1 MIRSLIST
9 VLVTAFLFFGA
20 HRASAQVENVQV
32 AHPVYQFLLHAET
45 RGFLEHF
52 TLSSLPLQR
61 SEIIRALRQ
70 IRSHETELQSSELST
85 LDLYAREFEIQNR
98 STAVMIYS
106 KTDSTQLFSERL
118 ISNDEKMLYRYADTA
133 HSVRAY
139 LIGGGDML
147 FQKRG
152 DSAMKNVAKAQGGFR
167 VFGTLSN
174 CFGYYIQV
182 TNGTVLS
189 GERALALEDPRIRQN
204 IKFTTLDSDFD
215 FTESHVQFQQ
225 DWFLASVGREVRL
238 HGAGF
243 FQRSLLTNSSP
254 PIDAFSLAAK
264 FQNVEYKFIHG
275 SLLGVQLDSNGRPVP
290 TFGFWAEVGAYLQ
303 LPPKYVAIHQLT
315 FKPSWGEFGLWES
328 LIYSNRS
335 IDMAYLNPLSFLKS
349 VEHSLRDRDNSAM
362 GAWASVRPFK
372 NLQIKGSYFLDDL
385 VFSLIGT
392 DYWSNKV
399 AFNIGAQYSTPFG
412 VDAAVEYAKV
422 FPYTFSHFNVQ
433 NATTNDGL
441 QMLGYL
447 APNSDEVSLHLTWW
461 WGNRYPFS
469 LIIADRRH
477 GENITTKA
485 ANGSDSTVV
494 NVGSSVLLANR
505 YGIDSQNAPFL
516 AGKREDVF
524 LVQFSGGIEVIR
536 GFNVQLNYRF
546 EQMNSTSKHTA
557 ALTFRFDD
565 F

>member
-1 MIRSLIST
+1 MIRSLLSAA
-9 VLVTAFLFFGA
+9 VLAAFLLLGA
-20 HRASAQVENVQV
+20 YRAEAQVENVQV
-32 AHPVYQFLLHAET
+32 VHPVYQFLLHAET
-45 RGFLEHF
+45 RGLLEHF

-61 SEIIRALRQ
+61 SEIMNALRQ
-70 IRSHETELQSSELST
+70 IRSHEKELLSSELST
-85 LDLYAREFEIQNR
+85 LALYEREFELQKR
-98 STAVMIYS
+98 GTAVMIYS

-118 ISNDEKMLYRYADTA
+118 VSNDEKMLYRYADTA

-147 FQKRG
+147 FQKQG
-152 DSAMKNVAKAQGGFR
+152 DSTMKNVAKAQGGFR

-243 FQRSLLTNSSP
+243 FQRSLLSNTSP
-254 PIDAFSLAAK
+254 PIDAFSVAAK

-275 SLLGVQLDSNGRPVP
+275 SLLGVQLDSSGRPVP
-290 TFGFWAEVGAYLQ
+290 TFGHWAEVGAFLQ

-315 FKPSWGEFGLWES
+315 FKPTWGEFGLWES
-328 LIYSNRS
+328 LIYSNRG
-335 IDMAYLNPLSFLKS
+335 IDVAYLNPLSFLKS
-349 VEHSLRDRDNSAM
+349 VEHSLRDRDNSAI

-392 DYWSNKV
+392 DYWSNKA
-399 AFNIGAQYSTPFG
+399 AFNIGAQYSTPLG
-412 VDAAVEYAKV
+412 IDAALEYAKV

-447 APNSDEVSLHLTWW
+447 APNSDEVSLHLNWW

-469 LIIADRRH
+469 LIIASRRH
-477 GENITTKA
+477 GDNIMGKA
-485 ANGSDSTVV
+485 ADGSDSTLV
-494 NVGSSVLLANR
+494 NVGGSVLLANR
-505 YGIDSQNAPFL
+505 YGIDSANAPFL
-516 AGKREDVF
+516 AGQRNDVF
-524 LVQFSGGIEVIR
+524 VVQFSGGIEVIR
-536 GFNVQLNYRF
+536 GFNIQLNYRL
-546 EQMNSTSKHTA
+546 EQMNSTTKHTA
-557 ALTFRFDD
+557 AFTFRFDD